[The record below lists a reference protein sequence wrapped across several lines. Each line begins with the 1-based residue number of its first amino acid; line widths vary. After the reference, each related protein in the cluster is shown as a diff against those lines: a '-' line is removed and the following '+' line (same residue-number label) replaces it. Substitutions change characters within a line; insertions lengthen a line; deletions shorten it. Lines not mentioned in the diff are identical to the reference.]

1 MRALAFLLATFGL
14 AGAASGQTC
23 WSPAPGMTMCSDG
36 FMAMGGMW
44 MRLPPPGVG
53 AIQATPGGAG
63 GITSW
68 SRRWSVAPD
77 GSRREVWENET
88 QLPDGRVIRDA
99 QTRIVFPDG
108 RVCVQ
113 KGPALECE

>member
-1 MRALAFLLATFGL
+1 MRALAFALATL
-14 AGAASGQTC
+14 ACTGAAFGQTC
-23 WSPAPGMTMCSDG
+23 WSPAPGMAMCSDG

-53 AIQATPGGAG
+53 EIQATPGGAG
-63 GITSW
+63 GITRW
-68 SRRWSVAPD
+68 SRRWSVA
-77 GSRREVWENET
+77 T
-88 QLPDGRVIRDA
+88 RV
-99 QTRIVFPDG
+99 VFPVG